1 MSLWVIVTH
10 GRLEVFTILSGG
22 TPPQDPPK
30 STRREYDN
38 GIKMFSKLSLD
49 PNATLS
55 QISEFSDKS
64 KWVYKNCKGENNNT
78 NK

>member
-1 MSLWVIVTH
+1 
-10 GRLEVFTILSGG
+10 
-22 TPPQDPPK
+22 
-30 STRREYDN
+30 
-38 GIKMFSKLSLD
+38 MFSKLSLD

-64 KWVYKNCKGENNNT
+64 KWDLKNYKGENNNT